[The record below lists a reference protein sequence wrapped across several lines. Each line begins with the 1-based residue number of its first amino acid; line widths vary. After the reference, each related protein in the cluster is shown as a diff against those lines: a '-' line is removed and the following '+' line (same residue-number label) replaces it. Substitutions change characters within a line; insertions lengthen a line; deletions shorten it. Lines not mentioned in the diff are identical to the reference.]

1 MYIKLYSQYSKK
13 THTIPVDNAGTDSMF
28 HKLDI
33 RLPINMEDGIYN
45 YELCNDDDNIIA
57 NGMMQVGDF
66 ENNNTSYTVE
76 HNGYQQYRPE

>member
-1 MYIKLYSQYSKK
+1 MYIRLYSQYTKK
-13 THTIPVDNAGTDSMF
+13 THTIPVDNAVSDSMF

-33 RLPINMEDGIYN
+33 HLPNGMEDGIYN
-45 YELCNDDDNIIA
+45 YELYDDETIIA